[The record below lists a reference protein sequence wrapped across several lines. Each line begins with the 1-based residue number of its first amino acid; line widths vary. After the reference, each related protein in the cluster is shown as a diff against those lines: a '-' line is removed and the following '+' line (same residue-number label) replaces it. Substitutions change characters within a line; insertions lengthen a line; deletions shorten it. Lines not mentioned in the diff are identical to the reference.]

1 MTMANKYS
9 SGTGPD
15 ENIQTGIIF
24 KIVSVLKFP
33 FRVANSICDFVI
45 LNSSSVIREN
55 EIIDKMLF
63 HSYRLGPFH
72 TLNRELLRV
81 LPRDI
86 LSIGMYMPYF
96 TAMAMTAKS
105 VFGMFELSAYNN
117 VFHFLFEVF

>member
-1 MTMANKYS
+1 MSMANKYS

-15 ENIQTGIIF
+15 ENIQTGIVF

-45 LNSSSVIREN
+45 LNSSRVIREN
-55 EIIDKMLF
+55 ETIDKILF
-63 HSYRLGPFH
+63 RSYRLGPFD
-72 TLNRELLRV
+72 TLNREMLRV

-86 LSIGMYMPYF
+86 LSIGMYLPYF
-96 TAMAMTAKS
+96 TAMAMTARS
-105 VFGMFELSAYNN
+105 VFAMFELSVYSN